1 MDVSLHNHI
10 KGVDNIKVQ
19 FRLIEETKSYA
30 YGDIV
35 KLKGDKL
42 HQRDAIDMAKG
53 GHLFAI
59 TEILA
64 DKYRV
69 SPITSQMQQLKHFYG
84 YPIKEWQKANLKKE
98 SYISLQSYGY
108 IAEDK
113 ILAKTGELSE
123 EDKQDLSV
131 ALKKAV
137 KRRQIIEKI

>member
-1 MDVSLHNHI
+1 M
-10 KGVDNIKVQ
+10 DNIKVQ
-19 FRLIEETKSYA
+19 FRLIEDTKSYS

-35 KLKGDKL
+35 KLKGAKL
-42 HQRDAIDMAKG
+42 HQQDAINMAKG

-113 ILAKTGELSE
+113 IIVKTGELSE
-123 EDKQDLSV
+123 ADKQGLSV
-131 ALKKAV
+131 ALKKEV
-137 KRRQIIEKI
+137 ERRQIIEKI